1 MAGLI
6 SLNLPP
12 PEPRKAQEGAQSE
25 RIYRPTAQDRAPV
38 FSVQDVTID
47 SIKSAQRQATR
58 GYLSPLADIEELALT
73 HPVLGGIF
81 EQRVSGLSQVPRDV
95 VAGGPLPLAARMA
108 EEFKADIE
116 RGAAAFREFER
127 EYMRARLRG
136 GALIEPVWTFT
147 QGSWHVTE
155 FVTVARQFVRFDA
168 DTGEL
173 AYAAGRYAFTGTPVS
188 QYAPGTWIVVNPDK
202 AILDYAKR
210 GELRRC
216 LNDWFGAIENDG
228 QRRQYNER
236 FGVPFVD
243 FASDNAA
250 ERDAAK
256 AMMPD
261 FGSTGGMVRRFTGS
275 SLSFSDGARS
285 AGSGGSLHHEVSV
298 DCRSNWSIALLGAEQ
313 TVAVSNGQG
322 SQQSVAAQV
331 DIRLDKIQGD
341 AQDFMADVNRYVAQQ
356 WAIRN
361 YGPNA
366 AAEAPKLVYQFLD
379 EVDEAAVISNIKAAE
394 EIGVEVGED
403 DAYARLRWQKPA
415 PGTRTLRQAR
425 EETRAAAEPAPA
437 QAGDAESNVVPIGGK
452 R

>member
-12 PEPRKAQEGAQSE
+12 PTPLKATEGATTE
-25 RIYRPTAQDRAPV
+25 RVYQPKARDRNPI
-38 FSVQDVTID
+38 FSVQDISID
-47 SIKSAQRQATR
+47 SIKSAQRQATQ

-95 VAGGPLPLAARMA
+95 VAGGESPLAARMA
-108 EEFKADIE
+108 EEFKADLAQ
-116 RGAAAFREFER
+116 GAAAFREFER

-136 GALIEPVWTFT
+136 GALIEPIWTFT
-147 QGSWHVTE
+147 AGRWHVTE
-155 FVTVARQFVRFDA
+155 FVAVPRQFVRFDA
-168 DTGEL
+168 DTGEMT
-173 AYAAGRYAFTGTPVS
+173 YAAGRYEFKGTPVS
-188 QYAPGTWIVVNPDK
+188 SYAPGTWIVCNPDK
-202 AILDYAKR
+202 GVLDFAKR

-216 LNDWFGAIENDG
+216 LNDWFGDIENIG

-243 FASDNAA
+243 FASDNAQ
-250 ERDAAK
+250 ERDAAS
-256 AMMPD
+256 AMMD
-261 FGSTGGMVRRFTGS
+261 AFGSTGGLVHRLTGS
-275 SLSFSDGARS
+275 ALKFSDGAR
-285 AGSGGSLHHEVSV
+285 ATGGGSLHHEVSA

-313 TVAVSNGQG
+313 TVAVSNGDG
-322 SQQSVAAQV
+322 SQQSAAMHA

-341 AQDFMADVNRYVAQQ
+341 AQDFMADVDRYVAVQ

-366 AAEAPKLVYQFLD
+366 AAEAPHLVYQFMD
-379 EVDEAAVISNIKAAE
+379 EVDEAAAIANIAAAE
-394 EIGVEVGED
+394 EVGIEVGED

-425 EETRAAAEPAPA
+425 EENRAAEPAEA
-437 QAGDAESNVVPIGGK
+437 SNVVPIGGK

>member
-12 PEPRKAQEGAQSE
+12 PEPLRAVEGAQSQ

-47 SIKSAQRQATR
+47 AIKAAQRQATQ

-95 VAGGPLPLAARMA
+95 VAGGDSPLAARMA
-108 EEFKADIE
+108 EEFKDDLTK
-116 RGAAAFREFER
+116 GAAAFREFER

-136 GALIEPVWTFT
+136 GSLLEPVWTFS
-147 QGSWHVTE
+147 GGRWHVTE
-155 FVTVARQFVRFDA
+155 FVAVARQFVRFDA
-168 DTGEL
+168 DTGEM
-173 AYAAGRYAFTGTPVS
+173 AYAGGRYAWKGTPVS
-188 QYAPGTWIVVNPDK
+188 EYAPGTWIVVNPDK

-243 FASDNAA
+243 IASDNAQ
-250 ERDAAK
+250 EREEAK
-256 AMMPD
+256 GMMAD
-261 FGSTGGMVRRFTGS
+261 FGSTGGLVHRFTGS
-275 SLSFSDGARS
+275 AVKFSDGAR
-285 AGSGGSLHHEVSV
+285 ATGGGSLHHEVSV

-313 TVAVSNGQG
+313 TVAVSNGDG
-322 SQQSVAAQV
+322 SQQSAAMHA

-341 AQDFMADVNRYVAQQ
+341 AQDFSADVDRYVAVQ
-356 WAIRN
+356 WAVLN

-366 AAEAPKLVYQFLD
+366 AAEAPHLVYQFMS
-379 EVDEAAVISNIKAAE
+379 EIDEAAAIANMKAGE
-394 EIGVEVGED
+394 EIGLEIGED

-415 PGTRTLRQAR
+415 PGTRTLRQVR
-425 EETRAAAEPAPA
+425 EEAAPEPVA
-437 QAGDAESNVVPIGGK
+437 SNVVPIGGK

>member
-12 PEPRKAQEGAQSE
+12 PTPLKAVEGAQSE
-25 RIYRPTAQDRAPV
+25 RIFKPAARDRYPI
-38 FSVQDVTID
+38 FSVQDISID
-47 SIKSAQRQATR
+47 AIKSAQRMATQ

-81 EQRVSGLSQVPRDV
+81 EQRVAGLSQVPRDV
-95 VAGGPLPLAARMA
+95 VAGGDSPLAARMA
-108 EEFKADIE
+108 EEFKADITT
-116 RGAAAFREFER
+116 GAAAFREFER

-136 GALIEPVWTFT
+136 GALIEPIWTYA
-147 QGSWHVTE
+147 GGRWHVTE
-155 FVTVARQFVRFDA
+155 FVAVPRQFVRFYV
-168 DTGEL
+168 DTGEM
-173 AYAAGRYAFTGTPVS
+173 AYAAGRYEFKGTPVS
-188 QYAPGTWIVVNPDK
+188 AYAPGTWIVCSPDRS
-202 AILDYAKR
+202 ILDFAKR

-250 ERDAAK
+250 ERAEAE
-256 AMMPD
+256 AMMES
-261 FGSTGGMVRRFTGS
+261 FGSTGGLVHRLTGS
-275 SLSFSDGARS
+275 TLKFSDGARA

-322 SQQSVAAQV
+322 SQQSVEAQV

-341 AQDFMADVNRYVAQQ
+341 AQDFMADVDRYVAVQ

-366 AAEAPKLVYQFLD
+366 AAEAPHLVYQFMD
-379 EVDEAAVISNIKAAE
+379 EVDESNVISNIAAAE
-394 EIGVEVGED
+394 AIGIEVGED

-415 PGTRTLRQAR
+415 RGTRTLRQAR
-425 EETRAAAEPAPA
+425 EEQQAAAAPEGPA
-437 QAGDAESNVVPIGGK
+437 SNVVPIGGK